1 MVFLWLGLK
10 HIIIAS
16 AFPRDHRGGTL
27 EYSIYRGEPV
37 FSQKRLARVY
47 MGTLIKMNK
56 MSAHREYL
64 YTALFQ
70 CNTHLRLKVEN
81 TIVALTGA

>member
-1 MVFLWLGLK
+1 
-10 HIIIAS
+10 
-16 AFPRDHRGGTL
+16 
-27 EYSIYRGEPV
+27 
-37 FSQKRLARVY
+37 

-70 CNTHLRLKVEN
+70 CNTRLRLKVEN